1 MGATRLNGL
10 AVLAAP
16 HMAEHQELASDS
28 LSGAAASSSVTL
40 ILRAQDGDERARE
53 ELCARYLPRLRRW
66 ARGRMPAWARDHLD
80 TEDIVQDALLQ
91 SVRRLDGFLPEHEG
105 AFWGYTCQALRN
117 RLLDVIRRAS
127 RRPPTAGLT
136 DEFVANDPSPLEVAV
151 GRDTLKRY
159 EETLARLRPIERD
172 LIVARVELGFDYS
185 EITELLGKTSVGA
198 TRVAVSRALIRLAME
213 MGVERS
219 A

>member
-1 MGATRLNGL
+1 
-10 AVLAAP
+10 
-16 HMAEHQELASDS
+16 MAEHQEQASDS
-28 LSGAAASSSVTL
+28 LSGAAASSSVSL
-40 ILRAQDGDERARE
+40 ILRAQDGDVRARE

-136 DEFVANDPSPLEVAV
+136 DEFVATDPSPLEVAV

>member
-1 MGATRLNGL
+1 
-10 AVLAAP
+10 
-16 HMAEHQELASDS
+16 MAEHQGRASDS
-28 LSGAAASSSVTL
+28 LPDAPASSSVSL

-66 ARGRMPAWARDHLD
+66 ARGRMPVWARDHLD

-127 RRPPTAGLT
+127 RRPPTAGLEG
-136 DEFVANDPSPLEVAV
+136 DFVANDPSPLEVAV

>member
-1 MGATRLNGL
+1 
-10 AVLAAP
+10 
-16 HMAEHQELASDS
+16 MAEHQAQASDS
-28 LSGAAASSSVTL
+28 LSGAAANSSVSL

-66 ARGRMPAWARDHLD
+66 ARGRMPVWARDHLD

>member
-1 MGATRLNGL
+1 MGATRLNAP
-10 AVLAAP
+10 AVPAAP
-16 HMAEHQELASDS
+16 EMAEHQERASDS
-28 LSGAAASSSVTL
+28 LSDAAASSSVSL

-66 ARGRMPAWARDHLD
+66 ARGRMPVWARDHLD

-127 RRPPTAGLT
+127 RRPPAPGLT
-136 DEFVANDPSPLEVAV
+136 DDFVASDPSPLEIAV

-172 LIVARVELGFDYS
+172 LIVARVELGFDYA

>member
-1 MGATRLNGL
+1 
-10 AVLAAP
+10 
-16 HMAEHQELASDS
+16 MAEHQERASDS
-28 LSGAAASSSVTL
+28 LPDAPASSSVSL

-66 ARGRMPAWARDHLD
+66 ARGRMPVWARDHLD

-127 RRPPTAGLT
+127 RRPPTAGL
-136 DEFVANDPSPLEVAV
+136 EGGFVANDPSPLEVAV

>member
-1 MGATRLNGL
+1 
-10 AVLAAP
+10 
-16 HMAEHQELASDS
+16 MAEHQELASDS